1 MLLAIADENKNGK
14 ISWREF
20 IPVGIDAIKTFLARN
35 KLMAKGQIYDRE
47 VNPDTMKLVFEY
59 DSNIEMV
66 DIDKETKEHS
76 GCVSFKF
83 MRETFLQSSM
93 LTIKEINLLLREY
106 VMKYGYE
113 QIKYTNFAN
122 DL

>member
-14 ISWREF
+14 ISWHEF

-47 VNPDTMKLVFEY
+47 VNPDTMKLVFE
-59 DSNIEMV
+59 NGIHITQMWFFRKFEMV

-83 MRETFLQSSM
+83 MRETFLKSSM

-113 QIKYTNFAN
+113 
-122 DL
+122 